1 MSNRFSVHNHNRKW
15 KNGDLPMNA
24 FVSVNLAS
32 HATAQGVGE
41 IALTCQLAND
51 AEVDYEIDCLIKELE
66 AIRKAAKNEI
76 MRHNEKVLSS
86 LIRKTDSERG
96 DNPLFCRPKKARY
109 THFIKV
115 DAVFGCYPFQLAG
128 VAGFDA
134 FSPFLVLL
142 RVVEGLFFYS

>member
-86 LIRKTDSERG
+86 LIRKTDSECG
-96 DNPLFCRPKKARY
+96 DESQHSTKSPIGLNDDQGRHTKSLATQGSRINRWTPLSD
-109 THFIKV
+109 IN
-115 DAVFGCYPFQLAG
+115 
-128 VAGFDA
+128 
-134 FSPFLVLL
+134 
-142 RVVEGLFFYS
+142 